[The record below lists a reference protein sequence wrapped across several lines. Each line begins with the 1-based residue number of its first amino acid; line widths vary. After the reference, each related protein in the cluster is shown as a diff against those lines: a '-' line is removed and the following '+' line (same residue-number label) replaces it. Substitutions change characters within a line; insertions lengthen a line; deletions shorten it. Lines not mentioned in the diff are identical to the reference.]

1 MPISEQLFSTWP
13 GPQTNAQGVHRVLS
27 LERPRLT
34 TKGCCVCHSDGK
46 LVQGWWLTSC
56 LLLRL
61 LFPRCIRCLS
71 YKSSV
76 ANCHTA
82 KQLTQWLLHHGGI

>member
-1 MPISEQLFSTWP
+1 MPISEQLFPP
-13 GPQTNAQGVHRVLS
+13 GLAHRQMYRVHRALS

-34 TKGCCVCHSDGK
+34 IKGCWGRH
-46 LVQGWWLTSC
+46 LVRGWWLTSC
-56 LLLRL
+56 LLLQL
-61 LFPRCIRCLS
+61 LFPRRIWCLS

-82 KQLTQWLLHHGGI
+82 KQLTQWLLHYGGI